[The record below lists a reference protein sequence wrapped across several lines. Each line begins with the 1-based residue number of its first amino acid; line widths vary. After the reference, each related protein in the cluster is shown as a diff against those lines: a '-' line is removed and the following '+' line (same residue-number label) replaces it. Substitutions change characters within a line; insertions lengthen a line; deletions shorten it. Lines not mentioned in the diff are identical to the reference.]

1 LTNIR
6 LIEKKL
12 EQLEIENNN
21 LREENR
27 QLMEQI
33 ENINSGNLPSD
44 WKSMRNRQLMEQ
56 IENINKF
63 HTGSESRIKE
73 LETQVKHLET
83 QYKEL
88 QDSLA
93 GLEDIASNTINQID
107 QLIPDLDTKKK

>member
-1 LTNIR
+1 MESNVINLQEKIQK
-6 LIEKKL
+6 LIDQYTADRKKL

-33 ENINSGNLPSD
+33 ENIN
-44 WKSMRNRQLMEQ
+44 
-56 IENINKF
+56 KF
-63 HTGSESRIKE
+63 HTGYESRIKE

-93 GLEDIASNTINQID
+93 GLEDIAYNTINQID

>member
-1 LTNIR
+1 
-6 LIEKKL
+6 
-12 EQLEIENNN
+12 
-21 LREENR
+21 
-27 QLMEQI
+27 
-33 ENINSGNLPSD
+33 
-44 WKSMRNRQLMEQ
+44 NRQLMEQ

>member
-1 LTNIR
+1 MESNVINLQEKIQK
-6 LIEKKL
+6 LIDQYTADRKKL

-21 LREENR
+21 LREE
-27 QLMEQI
+27 
-33 ENINSGNLPSD
+33 
-44 WKSMRNRQLMEQ
+44 NRQLMEQ